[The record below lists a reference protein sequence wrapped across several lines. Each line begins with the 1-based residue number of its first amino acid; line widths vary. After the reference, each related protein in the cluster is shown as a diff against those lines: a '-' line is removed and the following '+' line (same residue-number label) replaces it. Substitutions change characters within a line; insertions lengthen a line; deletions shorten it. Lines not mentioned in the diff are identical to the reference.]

1 MPLPLAVTYFSDLL
15 CVWAY
20 VAQPRLDELAEAHGD
35 EVAITHRFVSVFGD
49 ALGKLG
55 TGWKDR
61 GGFPAYAAHVAA
73 TVAKFPPTPLHPDVW
88 TTIRPASSLSPH
100 LMLKAVEAVVTP
112 AAGDQPQGA
121 PLYPAAIWALRRAFF
136 ADGLDISRRSVQE
149 DILSGLGLEIDAL
162 RAVIDSGEA
171 HARLAA
177 DYALAE
183 KSRLEG
189 SPTFVLNDGR
199 QKFYGNVG
207 FRILSAN
214 IRELL
219 RTPNEGEASWC

>member
-1 MPLPLAVTYFSDLL
+1 MPAPLAVTYFSDLL

-20 VAQPRLDELAEAHGD
+20 VAQPRLDELAEAHGA
-35 EVAITHRFVSVFGD
+35 EVEITHRFVSVFGD

-55 TGWKDR
+55 AGWKDR

-73 TVAKFPPTPLHPDVW
+73 TVAKFPPSPLHPDVW
-88 TTIRPASSLSPH
+88 TKIRPASSLSPH
-100 LMLKAVEAVVTP
+100 LMLKAVEAVVAP
-112 AAGDQPQGA
+112 ATGEAEERA
-121 PLYPAAIWALRRAFF
+121 TLYPAAIWALRRAFF
-136 ADGLDISRRSVQE
+136 ADGVDISRRSVQE
-149 DILSGLGLEIDAL
+149 EILSGIGIEVDAL
-162 RAVIDSGEA
+162 RAVLDSGEA

-199 QKFYGNVG
+199 QIFYGNVG

-219 RTPNEGEASWC
+219 RTPSEGEASWR

>member
-1 MPLPLAVTYFSDLL
+1 MSSPLAITYFSDLL

-20 VAQPRLDELAEAHGD
+20 VAQPRLDELEQEHEG
-35 EVAITHRFVSVFGD
+35 EVAVTHRFVSVFGD
-49 ALGKLG
+49 AIGKLG
-55 TGWKDR
+55 AGWKDR

-88 TTIRPASSLSPH
+88 TKIRPASSLSPH
-100 LMLKAVEAVVTP
+100 LVLKAVEAWEL
-112 AAGDQPQGA
+112 GA
-121 PLYPAAIWALRRAFF
+121 TGGHVLYDSAIWTLRRAFF
-136 ADGLDISRRSVQE
+136 ADAADIARRSVQE
-149 DILSGLGLEIDAL
+149 DLLAALGIPIDGVRAAL
-162 RAVIDSGEA
+162 DSGEA

-183 KSRLEG
+183 KSRIEG

-207 FRILSAN
+207 FRVISAN

-219 RTPNEGEASWC
+219 RAPNDGEASWC